1 MHPKEPIF
9 YTFGRDQMLAVWD
22 LKTRRQLKHC
32 KLESDGDALGISHS
46 GKTLVVGFNN
56 GTLIALDLEAEFAP
70 IAKRKDRNGSPITS
84 IQFTPNDKICAVG
97 GRDQI
102 IMTYD
107 ANTFKPLKKLKGS
120 SQPILHMDFSLN
132 S

>member
-70 IAKRKDRNGSPITS
+70 IAKRKDRNGSPITC
-84 IQFTPNDKICAVG
+84 I
-97 GRDQI
+97 
-102 IMTYD
+102 
-107 ANTFKPLKKLKGS
+107 
-120 SQPILHMDFSLN
+120 
-132 S
+132 